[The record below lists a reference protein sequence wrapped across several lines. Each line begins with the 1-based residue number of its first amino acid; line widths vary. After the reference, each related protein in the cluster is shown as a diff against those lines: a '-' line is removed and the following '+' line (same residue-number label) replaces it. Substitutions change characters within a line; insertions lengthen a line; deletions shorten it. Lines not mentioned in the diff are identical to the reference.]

1 MAYVAVIGGSTDAG
15 ERTTM
20 ASHPDDLRYNEK
32 HLWVR
37 PGEKFVELGITQDA
51 VDTLGA
57 IGFLEMPYPGE
68 LFKPGALLGRVSGDA
83 ASKALLMPFVG
94 QVNAIN
100 QAVVNS
106 PGLISSDPY
115 GSWIVRLEPGDLGDV
130 EALLDA
136 ASYEATLT
144 ADDD

>member
-1 MAYVAVIGGSTDAG
+1 MA
-15 ERTTM
+15 R
-20 ASHPDDLRYNEK
+20 HPDDLRYDEK

-37 PGEKFVELGITQDA
+37 PGEKLVELGITEDA
-51 VDTLGA
+51 ADELGA
-57 IGFLEMPYPGE
+57 ISFVETPYPGE
-68 LFKPGALLGRVSGDA
+68 LFKPGALFGRVSGEQG
-83 ASKALLMPFVG
+83 SKALLMPFVG

-115 GSWIVRLEPGDLGDV
+115 GSWIVRLEPGDLADV

-136 ASYEATLT
+136 ASYEAALT
-144 ADDD
+144 ASGD